1 MEKNLKRLGIFG
13 VISLLSY
20 GSSAERTDPE
30 A

>member
-1 MEKNLKRLGIFG
+1 MEKNLKRFGILG